1 MIANVEVLL
10 KMFNRTR
17 NNQRNSEMLDI
28 LQLKSIHPKKSMSG
42 KQKETEAHYKIF
54 KRLKGYK

>member
-28 LQLKSIHPKKSMSG
+28 LQLNSIHPKKSMSE
-42 KQKETEAHYKIF
+42 KQKETEAIIKL
-54 KRLKGYK
+54 LKG